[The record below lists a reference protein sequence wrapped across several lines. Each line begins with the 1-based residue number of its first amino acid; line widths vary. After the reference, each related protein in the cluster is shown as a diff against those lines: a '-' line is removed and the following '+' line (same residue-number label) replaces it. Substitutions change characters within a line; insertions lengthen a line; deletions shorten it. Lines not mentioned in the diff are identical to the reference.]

1 MVQGTQLAGK
11 RVLVT
16 GGESGIGRAAV
27 QLFTQHGAR
36 VHVIGLNAE
45 LLTTLVQELG
55 EATVSAS
62 RADVTDE
69 AALAEAITLGVER
82 WGGYDFVF
90 ANAGI
95 GCKVADIT
103 ERDSQEFQKVL
114 NVHVVGAFHT
124 LKHAAPVVADGGSI
138 VLTSSTAGLAGYAQ
152 TAPYVAAKHA
162 QIGLMRTAYQEL
174 APRRIRVNTL
184 NPGPTQT
191 ALQDDIAVQ
200 ATGAADASA
209 AAVKIAEDIP
219 LGRYNTPL
227 EVAQAAL
234 FLGSDASSAI
244 TGTTLVVD
252 GGFLG

>member
-1 MVQGTQLAGK
+1 MVHDGRLAGK

-27 QLFTQHGAR
+27 QLFAQEGAR

-45 LLTTLVQELG
+45 SLTTLVDELG
-55 EATVSAS
+55 AEAISAV

-69 AALAEAITLGVER
+69 PALSDAISLGFTR
-82 WGGYDFVF
+82 LGGYDFVF

-95 GCKVADIT
+95 GCKVASIT
-103 ERDSQEFQKVL
+103 DRDSAEFRKIL
-114 NVHVVGAFHT
+114 DVHVLGTFHT
-124 LKHAAPVVADGGSI
+124 LKHAAPLVADGGSI
-138 VLTSSTAGLAGYAQ
+138 VITSSTAGLAGYAH

-191 ALQDDIAVQ
+191 ALQDGIAMQ
-200 ATGAADASA
+200 STGRTDAQSA
-209 AAVKIAEDIP
+209 AAQIAEDIP

-227 EVAQAAL
+227 EVAEAAL
-234 FLGSDASSAI
+234 FLGSDASSSI
-244 TGTTLVVD
+244 TGTTMVVD